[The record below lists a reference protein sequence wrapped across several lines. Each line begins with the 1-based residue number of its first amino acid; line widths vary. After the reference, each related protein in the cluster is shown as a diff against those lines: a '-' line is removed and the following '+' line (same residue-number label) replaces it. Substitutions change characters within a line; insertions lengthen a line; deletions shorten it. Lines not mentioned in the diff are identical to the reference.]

1 MTEPFSGPLRPCYEL
16 GQAAGQR
23 GEPLDACRYRR
34 PDRVN
39 AWVRGWHA
47 GEGLRLRLEAWR
59 AERRHAPRRGAIH
72 LPAGRVGP

>member
-1 MTEPFSGPLRPCYEL
+1 MNQPYRGHLRLRPFFEL

-34 PDRVN
+34 ADRRN

-47 GEGLRLRLEAWR
+47 GEDERLKLEALR
-59 AERRHAPRRGAIH
+59 AERGEGRG
-72 LPAGRVGP
+72 

>member
-1 MTEPFSGPLRPCYEL
+1 MTEPLNRGPLRLRPFFEY

-34 PDRVN
+34 ADRCN

-47 GEGLRLRLEAWR
+47 GNDERLRLEAFW
-59 AERRHAPRRGAIH
+59 AERRRE
-72 LPAGRVGP
+72 GR